1 MLSKT
6 VLITGST
13 GMVGRNASEML
24 IGKGFNILT
33 PTRKE
38 LDLIDSTEV
47 MRYFKLNQIDVVIH
61 AAGLVGGIQAN
72 IEKPYSFLSINA
84 QIALNVINASIETGI
99 ERLINLGSSCMYPK
113 NCQNELTEDL
123 ILTGPLEPTNEG
135 YAMAKIMASKLCDYA
150 QSEFGL
156 SYKTLIPCNLY
167 GKYDNF
173 HPIRSHMIPAVIRK
187 IHEASRTNESVEIWG
202 TGEARREFMFVE
214 DLIDFILWSLDNYD
228 QLPNLINVGL
238 GYDYSIKEY
247 YHSIADVI
255 GFNGE
260 FTHDLK
266 KPEGMKRKLCS
277 IQKQNQLGWK
287 PKNSLKDGLEKTYQY
302 YLNYHAV

>member
-1 MLSKT
+1 MNRT

-13 GMVGRNASEML
+13 GMVGRNAVERL
-24 IGKGFNILT
+24 AEIGYNILN
-33 PTRKE
+33 PSRKE
-38 LDLIDSTEV
+38 LDLIDFTEV
-47 MRYFKLNQIDVVIH
+47 KRYFKSNRIDVVLH

-72 IEKPYSFLSINA
+72 MDKPYSFLSVNA
-84 QIALNVINASIETGI
+84 QIALNIINASIESDI
-99 ERLINLGSSCMYPK
+99 KQLINLGSSCMYPK
-113 NCQNELTEDL
+113 DCQNGLTEDL

-135 YAMAKIMASKLCDYA
+135 YAIAKIMSSKLCDYA

-173 HPIRSHMIPAVIRK
+173 HPDKSHMIPAVIRK
-187 IHEASRTNESVEIWG
+187 VHEASKSNSPVEIWG

-214 DLIDFILWSLDNYD
+214 DLIDFIVWSLDNYG

-238 GYDYSIKEY
+238 GHDFSVKEY
-247 YHSIADVI
+247 YQSVADVI
-255 GFNGE
+255 GFTGE
-260 FTHDLK
+260 FTNDLT

-277 IQKQNQLGWK
+277 IKKQNQLGWK
-287 PKNSLKDGLEKTYQY
+287 PKHSLKKGLEKTYNY
-302 YLNYHAV
+302 YLKYHAL

>member
-1 MLSKT
+1 MSKT

-13 GMVGRNASEML
+13 GMVGRNATEKL
-24 IGKGFNILT
+24 LEIGFDVLA

-38 LDLIDSTEV
+38 LDLIDSKEV
-47 MRYFKLNQIDVVIH
+47 SRYFKSNKIDIVIH

-72 IEKPYSFLSINA
+72 IEKPYSFLSVNS
-84 QIALNVINASIETGI
+84 QIALNIINASIETGI

-113 NCQNELTEDL
+113 DCQDELTEDM
-123 ILTGPLEPTNEG
+123 ILTGSLEPTNEG
-135 YAMAKIMASKLCDYA
+135 YAIAKIMASKLCDYA

-173 HPIRSHMIPAVIRK
+173 HPVKSHMIPAVIRK
-187 IHEASRTNESVEIWG
+187 VHEAANTSNPVEIWG

-214 DLIDFILWSLDNYD
+214 DLIDFITWSLDNYD
-228 QLPNLINVGL
+228 QLPNLMNIGL
-238 GYDYSIKEY
+238 GHDYSIKEY
-247 YHSIADVI
+247 YQAIAEVI
-255 GFNGE
+255 GFTGD
-260 FTHDLK
+260 FTHDLS

-277 IQKQNQLGWK
+277 IQKQSQLGWK
-287 PKNSLKDGLEKTYQY
+287 PKHSLKQGLEKTYQF
-302 YLNYHAV
+302 YLKNHAI

>member
-1 MLSKT
+1 MSKT

-13 GMVGRNASEML
+13 GMVGRNATDKLLE
-24 IGKGFNILT
+24 IGFDVLA

-38 LDLIDSTEV
+38 LDLIDSTKV
-47 MRYFKLNQIDVVIH
+47 SRYFKSNKIDIVIH

-72 IEKPYSFLSINA
+72 IEKPYSFLSVNS

-113 NCQNELTEDL
+113 DCLNELTEDL

-135 YAMAKIMASKLCDYA
+135 YAIAKIMASKLCDYA

-173 HPIRSHMIPAVIRK
+173 HPVRSHMIPAVIRK
-187 IHEASRTNESVEIWG
+187 VHEAAKTNNSVEIWG

-214 DLIDFILWSLDNYD
+214 DLIDFITWSLDNYD
-228 QLPNLINVGL
+228 QLPNLMNIGL
-238 GYDYSIKEY
+238 GHDYSIKEY
-247 YHSIADVI
+247 YQAIAEVI
-255 GFNGE
+255 GFTGD
-260 FTHDLK
+260 FTYDLS

-277 IQKQNQLGWK
+277 IQKQSQLGWK
-287 PKNSLKDGLEKTYQY
+287 PKHSLKEGLEKTYQF
-302 YLNYHAV
+302 YLKNHAV

>member
-1 MLSKT
+1 MSKT

-13 GMVGRNASEML
+13 GMVGRNATEKL
-24 IGKGFNILT
+24 LEIGFDVLA
-33 PTRKE
+33 PTRNE
-38 LDLIDSTEV
+38 LDLIDSKEV
-47 MRYFKLNQIDVVIH
+47 SRYFKSNKIDIVIH

-72 IEKPYSFLSINA
+72 IEKPYSFLSVNS
-84 QIALNVINASIETGI
+84 QIALNVINASIENGI
-99 ERLINLGSSCMYPK
+99 VRLINLGSSCMYPK
-113 NCQNELTEDL
+113 DCQSELTEDL

-135 YAMAKIMASKLCDYA
+135 YAIAKILASKLCNYA

-187 IHEASRTNESVEIWG
+187 VHDAAKTNNSVEIWG

-214 DLIDFILWSLDNYD
+214 DLIDFITWSLDNYD
-228 QLPNLINVGL
+228 QLPNLINIGL
-238 GYDYSIKEY
+238 GHDYSIKEY
-247 YHSIADVI
+247 YQAIAEVI
-255 GFNGE
+255 GFTGD
-260 FTHDLK
+260 FTYDLS

-277 IQKQNQLGWK
+277 IQKQSQLGWK
-287 PKNSLKDGLEKTYQY
+287 PKHSLKEGLEKTYQF
-302 YLNYHAV
+302 YLKSHAV

>member
-1 MLSKT
+1 MSRT

-13 GMVGRNASEML
+13 GMVGRNAAEML
-24 IGKGFNILT
+24 IEKEFKILT
-33 PTRKE
+33 PTRSE
-38 LDLIDSTEV
+38 LDLMNSEEV
-47 MRYFKLNQIDVVIH
+47 MRYFKSNQIDIVLH

-72 IEKPYSFLSINA
+72 IEKPYSFLSVNS

-113 NCQNELTEDL
+113 DCQDELTEDL
-123 ILTGPLEPTNEG
+123 ILTGSLEPTNEG
-135 YAMAKIMASKLCDYA
+135 YAIAKIMASKLCDYA

-173 HPIRSHMIPAVIRK
+173 HPVKSHMIPAVIRK
-187 IHEASRTNESVEIWG
+187 VHEAAKTNNPVEIWG

-214 DLIDFILWSLDNYD
+214 DLIDFITWSLDNYD
-228 QLPNLINVGL
+228 QLPNLMNIGL
-238 GYDYSIKEY
+238 GHDYSIKEY
-247 YHSIADVI
+247 YQAIVEVI
-255 GFNGE
+255 GFTGD
-260 FTHDLK
+260 FTYDLS

-277 IQKQNQLGWK
+277 IQKQSHLGWE
-287 PKNSLKDGLEKTYQY
+287 PKHSLKEGLEKTYQF
-302 YLNYHAV
+302 YLKNHAV

>member
-1 MLSKT
+1 MSRT

-13 GMVGRNASEML
+13 GMVGRNAAEML
-24 IGKGFNILT
+24 IEKEFKILT
-33 PTRKE
+33 PSRSE
-38 LDLIDSTEV
+38 LDLMNSEEV
-47 MRYFKLNQIDVVIH
+47 MRYFKSNQIDIVLH

-72 IEKPYSFLSINA
+72 IEKPYSFLSVNS

-113 NCQNELTEDL
+113 DCQDELTEDL

-135 YAMAKIMASKLCDYA
+135 YAIAKIMASKLCDYV

-173 HPIRSHMIPAVIRK
+173 HPVRSHMIPAVIRK
-187 IHEASRTNESVEIWG
+187 VHEAAKTNNSVEIWG
-202 TGEARREFMFVE
+202 TGDARREFMFVE
-214 DLIDFILWSLDNYD
+214 DLIDFITWSLDNYD
-228 QLPNLINVGL
+228 QLPNLINIGL
-238 GYDYSIKEY
+238 GHDYSIKEY
-247 YHSIADVI
+247 YQAIAEVI
-255 GFNGE
+255 GFTGD
-260 FTHDLK
+260 FTYDLS

-277 IQKQNQLGWK
+277 IQKQSQLGWK
-287 PKNSLKDGLEKTYQY
+287 PKHSLKEGLEKTYQF
-302 YLNYHAV
+302 YLKTHAV

>member
-1 MLSKT
+1 
-6 VLITGST
+6 
-13 GMVGRNASEML
+13 MVGRNATDKLVE
-24 IGKGFNILT
+24 IGYNVLT
-33 PTRKE
+33 PSRKE
-38 LDLIDSTEV
+38 LDLIDSQEV
-47 MRYFKLNQIDVVIH
+47 LRYFKLNNIDIVIH

-72 IEKPYSFLSINA
+72 IEKPYSFLSVNS

-113 NCQNELTEDL
+113 DCQDELTEDL

-135 YAMAKIMASKLCDYA
+135 YAIAKIMASKLCDFA

-173 HPIRSHMIPAVIRK
+173 HPVRSHMIPAVIRK
-187 IHEASRTNESVEIWG
+187 VHEASKTNNSVEVWG

-214 DLIDFILWSLDNYD
+214 DLIDFIVWSLDNYD
-228 QLPNLINVGL
+228 QLPSLVNVGL
-238 GYDYSIKEY
+238 GHDYSIKEY
-247 YHSIADVI
+247 YQSIAEVI
-255 GFNGE
+255 GFTGG
-260 FTHDLK
+260 FTHDLS

-277 IQKQNQLGWK
+277 IQKQSRLGWK
-287 PKNSLKDGLEKTYQY
+287 PKHSLKEGLEKTYQY
-302 YLNYHAV
+302 YLKHYAI

>member
-1 MLSKT
+1 MSRT

-13 GMVGRNASEML
+13 GMVGRNAAEML
-24 IGKGFNILT
+24 IEKEFKILT
-33 PTRKE
+33 PTRSE
-38 LDLIDSTEV
+38 LDLMNSEEV
-47 MRYFKLNQIDVVIH
+47 MRYFKSNQIDIVLH

-72 IEKPYSFLSINA
+72 IEKPYSFLSVNS

-113 NCQNELTEDL
+113 DCQDELTEDL
-123 ILTGPLEPTNEG
+123 ILTGSLEPTNEG
-135 YAMAKIMASKLCDYA
+135 YAIAKIMASKLCDYA

-173 HPIRSHMIPAVIRK
+173 HPVKSHMIPAVIRK
-187 IHEASRTNESVEIWG
+187 VHEAAKTNNPVEIWG

-214 DLIDFILWSLDNYD
+214 DLIDFITWSLDNYD
-228 QLPNLINVGL
+228 QLPNLMNIGL
-238 GYDYSIKEY
+238 GHDYSIKEY
-247 YHSIADVI
+247 YQAIVEVI
-255 GFNGE
+255 GFTGD
-260 FTHDLK
+260 FTYDLS

-277 IQKQNQLGWK
+277 IQKQSQLGWE
-287 PKNSLKDGLEKTYQY
+287 PKHSLKEGLEKTYQF
-302 YLNYHAV
+302 YLKNHAV

>member
-1 MLSKT
+1 MSRT

-13 GMVGRNASEML
+13 GMVGRNAAEML
-24 IGKGFNILT
+24 IEKEFKILT
-33 PTRKE
+33 PTRSE
-38 LDLIDSTEV
+38 LDLMNSEEV
-47 MRYFKLNQIDVVIH
+47 MRYFKSNQIDIVLH

-72 IEKPYSFLSINA
+72 IEKPYSFLSVNS

-113 NCQNELTEDL
+113 NCQDELTEDL
-123 ILTGPLEPTNEG
+123 ILTGSLEPTNEG
-135 YAMAKIMASKLCDYA
+135 YAIAKIMASKLCDYA

-173 HPIRSHMIPAVIRK
+173 HPVKSHMIPAVIRK
-187 IHEASRTNESVEIWG
+187 VHEAAKTNNPVEIWG

-214 DLIDFILWSLDNYD
+214 DLIDFITWSLDNYD
-228 QLPNLINVGL
+228 QLPNLMNIGL
-238 GYDYSIKEY
+238 GHDYSIKEY
-247 YHSIADVI
+247 YQAIAEVI
-255 GFNGE
+255 GFTGD
-260 FTHDLK
+260 FTYDLS

-277 IQKQNQLGWK
+277 IQKQSQLGWK
-287 PKNSLKDGLEKTYQY
+287 PKHSLKEGLEKTYQF
-302 YLNYHAV
+302 YLKNHAV